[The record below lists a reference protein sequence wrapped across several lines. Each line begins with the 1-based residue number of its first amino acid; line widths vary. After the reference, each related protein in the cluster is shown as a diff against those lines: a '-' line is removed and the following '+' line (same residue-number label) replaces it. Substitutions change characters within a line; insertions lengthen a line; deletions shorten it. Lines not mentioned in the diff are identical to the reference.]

1 MSITVQF
8 GGNHDNCLGNQK
20 KNCEIK
26 ITGKLFIVEID
37 DSLAYLYLTH
47 IIVGKNTV
55 KVFKIEDRM
64 WLNIIKGN

>member
-1 MSITVQF
+1 MHNDNVTELD
-8 GGNHDNCLGNQK
+8 DNCLGNQE

-26 ITGKLFIVEID
+26 ITGKLFIVERD

-55 KVFKIEDRM
+55 KGI
-64 WLNIIKGN
+64 

>member
-1 MSITVQF
+1 MIIVWETE
-8 GGNHDNCLGNQK
+8 

-26 ITGKLFIVEID
+26 ITGKLFIVERD

-55 KVFKIEDRM
+55 KGI
-64 WLNIIKGN
+64 